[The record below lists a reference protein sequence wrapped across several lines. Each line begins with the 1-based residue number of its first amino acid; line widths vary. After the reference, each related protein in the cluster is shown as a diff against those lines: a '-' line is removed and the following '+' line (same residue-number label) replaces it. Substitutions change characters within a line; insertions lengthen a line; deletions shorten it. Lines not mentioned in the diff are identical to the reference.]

1 MNSFSECKCNGII
14 FIVLIDCIFFR
25 SQTTINNCDELFD
38 WYVSLITYVYKELCP
53 FDGLFVHKLQEDKM
67 AQIYQFQDEQIFDY
81 DVESREDEMTT
92 IIPDNA
98 GMDGVMDSI
107 LDTLEE
113 VAAPAAIAGGA
124 IAVATLFAMPP
135 LPMTLASGIP
145 PGK

>member
-1 MNSFSECKCNGII
+1 
-14 FIVLIDCIFFR
+14 
-25 SQTTINNCDELFD
+25 
-38 WYVSLITYVYKELCP
+38 
-53 FDGLFVHKLQEDKM
+53 
-67 AQIYQFQDEQIFDY
+67 
-81 DVESREDEMTT
+81 MTT

-98 GMDGVMDSI
+98 DMDGVMDGVMDSI